1 MMGSLKP
8 RQVQRLGDEW
18 RMNNEANT
26 IRRRESKEGLE
37 GRDKAGRGVW
47 ERYLGSRTVHK

>member
-8 RQVQRLGDEW
+8 RQVQGLGDEW
-18 RMNNEANT
+18 STNSEANT
-26 IRRRESKEGLE
+26 VRRRESKDVLE

-47 ERYLGSRTVHK
+47 ERYLGSRTVPK